1 MSEVVLINP
10 PSKRTPHT
18 KFTVHHGVAPIG
30 MAYIAGSL
38 NLHSIDHQ
46 VIDAVGEGLFQYR
59 CFSKKRSIYL
69 RGLDFDEIIGKMK
82 EDSKYILISSMYLSD
97 WVVARTLIYKIKDRF
112 PEAIII
118 LGGENPTTFWN
129 KILTFDDVV
138 DYCVIGEGDDI
149 IIHLL
154 NTLREGGDVKKVE
167 GVALRTPSG
176 KPFMTQ
182 RPERIKNLVD
192 YRPDWSQFPLDNYFL
207 ARTTTRAIGRRS
219 MPVIASRGCVYRCS
233 FCTSETKW
241 GTTFITR
248 PVDDVVD
255 EFRLYRDTYGIEHIC
270 VVDLAASI
278 NKNWFMDL
286 VRALVDA
293 NLGITWELSSGTRSE
308 FLTRENLI
316 LMKNSKFT
324 YLTLAPDTGS
334 EKTVMDIE
342 KRINIGKFN
351 KALNDVIDL
360 NMWVKTN
367 FIVGMFQQTKQEVI
381 DTYKMAIKYSLK
393 GVDDVVLYPYVP
405 FPGSKMFDNMVRDG
419 AVKLDTEE
427 EYKDFILEASTYSI
441 VALNNENIKYP
452 LPVTYT
458 HQMIMVLCFSISLL
472 RKPIRIFIFIKRL
485 LTRSPMGVFE
495 VAVYQSLAWYFLMI
509 KMKISGKDKQSEY
522 VDPAGTRS
530 TGSGINSHSSYIPQE
545 ARLK

>member
-1 MSEVVLINP
+1 MSEIVLINP

-38 NLHSIDHQ
+38 KEKGFQHQ
-46 VIDAVGEGLFQYR
+46 VIDAVGEGLFQYEP
-59 CFSKKRSIYL
+59 FSTDRSIYL
-69 RGLDFDEIIGKMK
+69 RGLNFDQVISKMGA
-82 EDSKYILISSMYLSD
+82 DTKYVLISSMYLSD
-97 WVVARTLIYKIKDRF
+97 WVVCRKLIYKIKESF
-112 PEAIII
+112 PYSTII

-129 KILTFDDVV
+129 KILEFDQVV
-138 DYCVIGEGDDI
+138 DYCIIGEGDDI
-149 IIHLL
+149 IINLL
-154 NTLREGGDVKKVE
+154 NCLQNNEDPKKVQ

-176 KPFMTQ
+176 RVFMTE
-182 RPERIKNLVD
+182 RPARIKNLID
-192 YRPDWSQFPLDNYFL
+192 YRPDWSQFPLENYFK

-219 MPVIASRGCVYRCS
+219 MPIIASRGCVYRCS

-248 PVDDVVD
+248 PVEDVVD
-255 EFRLYRDTYGIEHIC
+255 EFRLYRDLYNIEHIC

-286 VRALVDA
+286 VRALVKAD
-293 NLGITWELSSGTRSE
+293 LGITWELSSGTRSE

-316 LMKNSKFT
+316 LMKQSQFT

-351 KALNDVIDL
+351 RALNDVIDL

-367 FIVGMFQQTKQEVI
+367 FIVGMFQQTKKEVL
-381 DTYKMAIKYSLK
+381 DTYKMALKYSLK

-405 FPGSKMFDNMVRDG
+405 FPGSKMFDNMLRDG
-419 AVKLDTEE
+419 VVKLNTQK
-427 EYKDFILEASTYSI
+427 EYQNFILEASTYSI

-458 HQMIMVLCFSISLL
+458 HQMVMVICFFISLI
-472 RKPIRIFIFIKRL
+472 RKPQRIFIFIKRL

-495 VAVYQSLAWYFLMI
+495 VAVYQSLAWYFLMV
-509 KMKISGKDKQSEY
+509 KLKLRGKAKKTIYE
-522 VDPAGTRS
+522 DPCGKETNIFK
-530 TGSGINSHSSYIPQE
+530 TNQLE
-545 ARLK
+545 ANEA